1 MCAVVG
7 AHARA
12 AEPRR
17 ARRGVRPTGPGAGD
31 DGLFSRLQIESA
43 KLSGHNGLSYNEFT
57 YQTDGP
63 DHSRVLPGRLCG
75 PYERATVRPLETPSG
90 TCETLAQ
97 MHCHRAP
104 WSRLAARACKRSR
117 TAAPSRAMLLAGMRL
132 AAHGAHGPPSVFSRV
147 PAVWAWQAPLTS
159 SKRHLREK
167 RRRDGCRRPTRSAPD
182 APHA

>member
-17 ARRGVRPTGPGAGD
+17 ARRAARTPAGD

-132 AAHGAHGPPSVFSRV
+132 AAHGAHGPPSVVSQVSPVR
-147 PAVWAWQAPLTS
+147 AWQAPLTS
-159 SKRHLREK
+159 SKRHHREK
-167 RRRDGCRRPTRSAPD
+167 RRRDGCRRSTRD
-182 APHA
+182 AADALHA